1 MLRKLGF
8 ITNNV
13 SLSINVNSI
22 SYYTWPEANRS
33 LMPDDFKPRHIFLA
47 TNLVDL
53 WKTARSHYILPIEQL
68 KNVWSLM
75 YSIVFVSCKMNK
87 IYNLFNNFI
96 GNSNYILIFLLYII
110 KVKSK
115 K

>member
-1 MLRKLGF
+1 MKVELDAKKLGF

-13 SLSINVNSI
+13 SLSIDVNSV

-53 WKTARSHYILPIEQL
+53 RSLTARSHYILPIAQL
-68 KNVWSLM
+68 KNVWSLI
-75 YSIVFVSCKMNK
+75 YSIVFVC
-87 IYNLFNNFI
+87 
-96 GNSNYILIFLLYII
+96 IL
-110 KVKSK
+110 
-115 K
+115 